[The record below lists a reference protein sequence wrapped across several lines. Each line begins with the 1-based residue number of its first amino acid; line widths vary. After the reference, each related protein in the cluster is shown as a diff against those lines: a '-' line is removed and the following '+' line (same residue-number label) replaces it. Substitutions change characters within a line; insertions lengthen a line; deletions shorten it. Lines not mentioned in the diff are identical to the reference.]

1 MSLLSFL
8 FCCLR
13 PRSVPSSQEPD
24 ENSRLIPASDDVLPA
39 ARHVIVDQ
47 QRMKERLG
55 VIVRAKEG
63 KMVNVNA
70 PLPFNLNNNTAHRP
84 HPPHTQQPP
93 HQQQM
98 RLDRFRARAGSPQP
112 SFDAERQSVLS
123 SASASASPSHETYE
137 ETARRPVL
145 NVRIVRPGSAL
156 ARGRPITRDTAQSS
170 ELQQQREEG
179 DSPAEG
185 AVARE
190 EQDGTAATGAIPCDG
205 AQAAARRPTTPFTI
219 QNVGS
224 LSQSWGD

>member
-1 MSLLSFL
+1 MSLLYFV

-13 PRSVPSSQEPD
+13 PRSLAPSDEPD
-24 ENSRLIPASDDVLPA
+24 ENSRLIPASDDVPPA

-84 HPPHTQQPP
+84 PPPPHTQQQQPP
-93 HQQQM
+93 QQHQM
-98 RLDRFRARAGSPQP
+98 RLDRFRRRGGSPQP
-112 SFDAERQSVLS
+112 SFDMERQSVLS
-123 SASASASPSHETYE
+123 SASASASPSHETFE

-145 NVRIVRPGSAL
+145 NVRIVRPGSTL
-156 ARGRPITRDTAQSS
+156 ARGRPITRDAAPAASDHQK
-170 ELQQQREEG
+170 QPEE
-179 DSPAEG
+179 AEG
-185 AVARE
+185 SESCAGG
-190 EQDGTAATGAIPCDG
+190 EQDGTAAAGASA
-205 AQAAARRPTTPFTI
+205 AQAGAARSPTTPFTI
-219 QNVGS
+219 ENVGS